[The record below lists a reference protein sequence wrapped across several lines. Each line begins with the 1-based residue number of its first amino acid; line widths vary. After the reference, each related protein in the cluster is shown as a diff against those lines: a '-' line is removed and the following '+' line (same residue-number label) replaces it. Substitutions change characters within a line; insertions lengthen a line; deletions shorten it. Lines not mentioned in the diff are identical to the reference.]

1 MSEALAAL
9 QDRSFARATS
19 TTAGSYPPERRLTGP
34 QLAGYLTAAC
44 SR

>member
-9 QDRSFARATS
+9 QDRSFGRATS
-19 TTAGSYPPERRLTGP
+19 TTAGSYPPERRLADP
-34 QLAGYLTAAC
+34 QLADYSTAAS